1 MMTNKK
7 KAFYFILPLAL
18 LIVSSCNNPKEQKK
32 EHPEPVKE
40 VKPPTQIITTK
51 KAQTLFDDYSKRRAT
66 LIKDFEDNEVD
77 PNSSFDVARY
87 GYYDLKTLKNYIA
100 FIEQEAKK
108 ANVEITNVRFY
119 FGNYPKDSKYKHPRQ
134 NTFFIAPTTTVDGKD
149 YPFSVITD
157 GKTYKP
163 KILKDNFLLQ
173 PSKQSTTE
181 EASIFPKISFFNDD
195 EEQSLILN
203 HSNMVP
209 PPYED

>member
-7 KAFYFILPLAL
+7 KAFYSILTLAL
-18 LIVSSCNNPKEQKK
+18 LTVTSSCNTPKKEQ
-32 EHPEPVKE
+32 PEPIAAI
-40 VKPPTQIITTK
+40 KPPSEIISTD
-51 KAQTLFDDYSKRRAT
+51 KAQTLFDSYSKRRAT
-66 LIKDFEDNEVD
+66 LIKGFEDTEVD
-77 PNSSFDVARY
+77 PTSSFDVARY
-87 GYYDLKTLKNYIA
+87 GYYNLKTLKNYIA

-163 KILKDNFLLQ
+163 KILKGNFLLQ
-173 PSKQSTTE
+173 PFKQTTTE
-181 EASIFPKISFFNDD
+181 EASIFPSISFFNDD
-195 EEQSLILN
+195 EQSLIIN
-203 HSNMVP
+203 HSNMIP